1 LLARFVIISIEQDL
15 GLAARLLIKNEND
28 FEQMSFCQFGGHD
41 SNKTPRAG
49 SNLITIQ
56 HDMVFWNLC
65 NECKMCLEGDP
76 NYGYPFTLGREVSDI
91 SQLPTSLTE

>member
-1 LLARFVIISIEQDL
+1 
-15 GLAARLLIKNEND
+15 
-28 FEQMSFCQFGGHD
+28 MSFCQFGGHD